1 MITYV
6 QRAFAKNVTAH
17 FVRRNT
23 LRDAQVSR
31 FRVISH
37 ICGAPR
43 CCAAVCLNCFYY
55 IIGDQPTLGNP
66 EIWYTFV
73 LFFIS

>member
-1 MITYV
+1 MLRSSFLLISWHLV
-6 QRAFAKNVTAH
+6 HTAIQPDSYASIKSGC
-17 FVRRNT
+17 T
-23 LRDAQVSR
+23 
-31 FRVISH
+31 
-37 ICGAPR
+37 
-43 CCAAVCLNCFYY
+43 AVCLNCFYY